1 MLVSTSLNPKASRC
15 NINAAYKLSSLRAVK
30 EAGEVVEVE
39 RFEKSTTYTS
49 SFTLVSIAPDT
60 L

>member
-39 RFEKSTTYTS
+39 RF
-49 SFTLVSIAPDT
+49 DT
-60 L
+60 